1 MNLRKINWKEK
12 NYQKY
17 VEYLKSCKD
26 QDYKRFHE
34 SILGGTNLELI
45 GIRVPKMRCI
55 AKEILKGNVKEYL
68 EYFDIKYYE
77 ELMIYGFVLANSSE
91 ELIDKYL
98 ISFINNID
106 NWAICDSFCSSLKI
120 INKKLGKYWIY
131 FNNLIDLDKEFQ
143 TRVSIVMFMN
153 YYLND
158 NYIDRVLKIVSCI
171 KCDYYYINMAISWLL
186 SVAIINYED
195 KVLNILKNKT
205 LSRFIQ
211 NKTISKIQDSYRIDK
226 SIKELV
232 KEYRIV

>member
-1 MNLRKINWKEK
+1 MNLKEIKWNEK
-12 NYQKY
+12 NYEKY
-17 VEYLKSCKD
+17 VDYLLSLEDLKYRD
-26 QDYKRFHE
+26 FH
-34 SILGGTNLELI
+34 SKLVNTKLDII
-45 GIRVPKMRCI
+45 GIRVPIMRCI
-55 AKEILKGNVKEYL
+55 AKEISKGNVEEYL
-68 EYFDIKYYE
+68 KNLNNNYYE
-77 ELMIYGFVLANSSE
+77 EVMIYGFVLANSSE